1 MMNRY
6 RALAR
11 ARGVASVAWIA
22 AAFVF
27 LFAPLVVV
35 VGASFDGG
43 NRTFLNFPPQE
54 FSTRWYFQIAPDLF
68 QSLALAIGLGLTT
81 AFLACILGV
90 PAALGLVRAEFRGKA
105 IVAAL
110 FRAPLQIPAVVIGV
124 SFLKLYYLIGDVFGL
139 RLVGTLPGLLIAHL
153 FLATPY
159 VIGSVVAVLQRFN
172 LRLEEAALSL
182 GASRMRTF
190 RRVTLPLIM
199 PGVYAG
205 AMYAFLVSFG
215 DVPVSLFLGGPGM
228 QPFAAKIFNLME
240 YDFDPSLLAIS
251 TYIIVGSFAAIY
263 FLQRAIGLDQLTRS
277 GGG

>member
-1 MMNRY
+1 
-6 RALAR
+6 
-11 ARGVASVAWIA
+11 SVAWIA

-81 AFLACILGV
+81 AFLASVLGV

-182 GASRMRTF
+182 GATRLRTF

-251 TYIIVGSFAAIY
+251 TYIIFGSFTAIY

>member
-1 MMNRY
+1 MNRY
-6 RALAR
+6 RAIAR
-11 ARGVASVAWIA
+11 ARGIVAVAWIA

-43 NRTFLNFPPQE
+43 NRTFMNFPPQE
-54 FSTRWYFQIAPDLF
+54 FSTRWYFLIAPDLF
-68 QSLALAIGLGLTT
+68 HSLALAIGLGLTT

-105 IVAAL
+105 VVAAL

-124 SFLKLYYLIGDVFGL
+124 SFLKLYYLIGDIFGL

-182 GASRMRTF
+182 GASRIRTF

-251 TYIIVGSFAAIY
+251 TYIIVGSFTAIY

-277 GGG
+277 GGA

>member
-1 MMNRY
+1 MNRY

-11 ARGVASVAWIA
+11 ARGIASVAWIA

-54 FSTRWYFQIAPDLF
+54 FSTRWYFLIAPDLF
-68 QSLALAIGLGLTT
+68 GSLFLAIGLGLTT
-81 AFLACILGV
+81 AFLACVLGV

-139 RLVGTLPGLLIAHL
+139 RLVATLPGLLIAHL

-172 LRLEEAALSL
+172 IRFEEAALSL
-182 GASRMRTF
+182 GASRLRTF

-251 TYIIVGSFAAIY
+251 TYIIFGSFASIY

>member
-1 MMNRY
+1 MNRHK
-6 RALAR
+6 LMAR
-11 ARGVASVAWIA
+11 ARTAMAGAWVA

-35 VGASFDGG
+35 VGASLDGG
-43 NRTFLNFPPQE
+43 NRTFLNFPPAE
-54 FSTRWYFQIAPDLF
+54 ISLRWYGNISADLF
-68 QSLALAIGLGLTT
+68 EALALSVALGLTT
-81 AFLACILGV
+81 AFLACVIGV

-105 IVAAL
+105 AVAAL

-124 SFLKLYYLIGDVFGL
+124 SFLKLYYLIGDVAGIH
-139 RLVGTLPGLLIAHL
+139 LVGSLPGLLIAHL

-159 VIGSVVAVLQRFN
+159 VIGSVAAVLQRFN
-172 LRLEEAALSL
+172 PRLEEAALSL
-182 GASRMRTF
+182 GASRLRAL
-190 RRVTLPLIM
+190 RRVTLPVIM

-215 DVPVSLFLGGPGM
+215 DVPISLFLGAPGM

-240 YDFDPSLLAIS
+240 FDFDPSLLAIS
-251 TYIIVGSFAAIY
+251 TYIIIGSFAAIY
-263 FLQRAIGLDQLTRS
+263 LLQRAIGLDQFTRT

>member
-1 MMNRY
+1 MNRY

-11 ARGVASVAWIA
+11 ARGVASVTWIA

-68 QSLALAIGLGLTT
+68 GSLFLAIGLGLAT
-81 AFLACILGV
+81 AFLASVLGV

-124 SFLKLYYLIGDVFGL
+124 SFLKLYYLVGDVFGL

-182 GASRMRTF
+182 GASRLRTF

-251 TYIIVGSFAAIY
+251 TYIIFGSFASIY

>member
-1 MMNRY
+1 MNRY
-6 RALAR
+6 RVMAR
-11 ARGVASVAWIA
+11 ARGAASVAWIA

-68 QSLALAIGLGLTT
+68 GSLFLAIGLGLTT
-81 AFLACILGV
+81 AFLACVLGV

-139 RLVGTLPGLLIAHL
+139 RLVATLPGLLIAHL

-172 LRLEEAALSL
+172 IRLEEAALSL
-182 GASRMRTF
+182 GASRLRTF

-251 TYIIVGSFAAIY
+251 TYIIFGSFASIY